1 MKKAMLVLLLLLL
14 LIPRNAFA
22 LCSYYSTRFHT
33 WPFAGV
39 VMGVVW
45 VILIVGT
52 VYLLVRAA
60 GNHRYFPREPYQ
72 EDPLEILKRR
82 YARGEISRD
91 EYEQMKKDLTG

>member
-1 MKKAMLVLLLLLL
+1 MLVLLLLLF

-22 LCSYYSTRFHT
+22 LCSYYGTRFRM
-33 WPFAGV
+33 WPFAGMA
-39 VMGVVW
+39 MGVVW
-45 VILIVGT
+45 AILIVGI

-82 YARGEISRD
+82 YARGEINRD